1 MDLERE
7 KILVEKAKNSREAF
21 GELYDMYY
29 DQIFGYALRHSA
41 DIEIAKDVTSA
52 VFFKALKSIKKFR
65 WQGVSLSHWLFRI
78 ANREIIDRYNK
89 GKREVSYS
97 RSTSGLPGTREVR
110 EEMVLGRE
118 ELRKHDDYLD
128 LQNYIS
134 KLPSKYQEVITLRYF
149 EDMDMG
155 EIARILRK
163 PEGTV
168 KSLLHR
174 GIDRLRKM
182 MESQG

>member
-1 MDLERE
+1 MNLDEEKDLIER
-7 KILVEKAKNSREAF
+7 AKNSSEAF
-21 GELYDMYY
+21 GELYDIYY
-29 DQIFGYALRHSA
+29 DQIFGYALRHTA
-41 DIEIAKDVTSA
+41 DIDVAKDITSA

-65 WQGVSLSHWLFRI
+65 WQGVQLSHWLYRI
-78 ANREIIDRYNK
+78 ANREIVDRYNK
-89 GKREVSYS
+89 GKREVRYGHN
-97 RSTSGLPGTREVR
+97 TSGLLETHDVR

-128 LQNYIS
+128 LQSYIS
-134 KLPSKYQEVITLRYF
+134 KLPSKYQEVITLSYF

-182 MESQG
+182 MEPQG